1 MHTTRAKVTAGL
13 GSLAASSLLVL
24 TVPSDGAQALRRPP
38 MPCVAIRVGVYPA
51 GAGFC
56 PTTAEAIDWHKPARG
71 CTSQAAG
78 PEQHG
83 TPDSQPDLIAD
94 TAATA
99 PPGRAAAGGVAGPS
113 YRCAQGPRPGFG
125 AP

>member
-24 TVPSDGAQALRRPP
+24 AVRSDGAQALRRPP

-56 PTTAEAIDWHKPARG
+56 PTTAEAIDWHNTARRLHVPG
-71 CTSQAAG
+71 GG
-78 PEQHG
+78 P
-83 TPDSQPDLIAD
+83 
-94 TAATA
+94 
-99 PPGRAAAGGVAGPS
+99 
-113 YRCAQGPRPGFG
+113 
-125 AP
+125 